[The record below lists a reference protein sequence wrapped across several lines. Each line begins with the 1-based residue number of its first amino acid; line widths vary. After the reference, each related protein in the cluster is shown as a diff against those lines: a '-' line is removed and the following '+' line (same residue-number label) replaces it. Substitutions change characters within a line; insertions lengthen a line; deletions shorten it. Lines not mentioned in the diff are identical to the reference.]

1 MLDAALDSS
10 GRGRGEERAP
20 GALRA
25 AGLLERLDARDG
37 GAVDARIDDP
47 RRDPATGLIG
57 AAQVRRAS
65 SAIAAGVAR
74 VRATGERPL
83 VLGGDCT
90 ILLGVFLDL
99 PAGTGLWFLDG
110 HVDFFDGRTSET
122 GEGADMELSIL
133 TGHGPDLFGRA
144 LVDPAQV
151 RLLGHR
157 PPGDDPSRREAARVD
172 PRVVRLPAA
181 ALRRRGAAAVGR
193 ELAAD
198 GVAPA
203 WLHLDL
209 DVLDPG
215 ALPAVTYPEPDGL
228 DWDDLVALVGPLAR
242 SERLLGLSVADF
254 NADEDPDGRHAR
266 RLVEVLSAAL
276 AS

>member
-25 AGLLERLDARDG
+25 AGLLDRLGAHDG
-37 GAVDARIDDP
+37 GAVHARIDDP

-57 AAQVRRAS
+57 AAQVRQAS
-65 SAIAAGVAR
+65 MAIGAGVAQ
-74 VRATGERPL
+74 VRAAGDFPR
-83 VLGGDCT
+83 VVGGDCT
-90 ILLGVFLDL
+90 ILLGVFLGL

-110 HVDFFDGRTSET
+110 HVDFFDGHTSET

-133 TGHGPDLFGRA
+133 TGHGPDLFGRT

-157 PPGDDPSRREAARVD
+157 PPQDDPARREADRVD
-172 PRVVRLPAA
+172 PRIVQLPAP
-181 ALRRRGAAAVGR
+181 ALRQRGAAPVGR
-193 ELAAD
+193 ELAAE
-198 GVAPA
+198 GSTPV

-209 DVLDPG
+209 DVLDPR

-228 DWDDLVALVGPLAR
+228 DWDDLAALVGPLAR

-266 RLVEVLSAAL
+266 RLVEVLSTVL